1 MLVAK
6 AFKHL
11 GMPMALLLVAG
22 CSAQTGGTGAD
33 EFEPVD
39 KSQATESELYLI
51 NCSEIMKPEDRVA
64 LDAID
69 AMIEDREFYA
79 GLARLESV
87 SFDTQAHW
95 LRWAQLLGQ
104 VGQLDT
110 SESAF
115 RAIVDTCDSYQAYHG
130 LGVVLV
136 KKGQLDAAVEA
147 LDHAKEL
154 APADISVRNDLGY
167 ALLRAGRYG
176 RAAFELRTAFEL
188 SKGRPS
194 IGQNMIAAY
203 YLNGGM
209 PGLGVLRRELSI
221 NDEQLQSG
229 IRLAEKLKGGM
240 Q

>member
-11 GMPMALLLVAG
+11 GLPMAMVLVAG

-33 EFEPVD
+33 ASVPAAN
-39 KSQATESELYLI
+39 SQAAENEVYLI
-51 NCSEIMKPEDRVA
+51 NCSEILKPEDRVA
-64 LDAID
+64 MDAID
-69 AMIEDREFYA
+69 GMIEDREYYA
-79 GLARLESV
+79 ALARLESV

-104 VGQLDT
+104 VGQLDA

-115 RAIVDTCDSYQAYHG
+115 SAIVETCDSYQAYHG

-136 KKGQLDAAVEA
+136 KKGQLDTAVEA
-147 LDHAKEL
+147 LDHAKAL
-154 APADISVRNDLGY
+154 APADVSVRNDLGY
-167 ALLRAGRYG
+167 ALLRTGRYG

-188 SKGRPS
+188 SKGSAS

-209 PGLGVLRRELSI
+209 PGLDVLRRELPI
-221 NDEQLQSG
+221 NDEQLRAG
-229 IRLAEKLKGGM
+229 IRLAEKLKGRM